1 MAPAGP
7 YLGPA
12 VVARADGDRVVVAA
26 TTGVPGRR
34 EGVVGEVGA
43 VHAVE
48 RAGRGVALEL
58 VRREP
63 AAVEPLP
70 DGRLG
75 GRPVD
80 LERQDAVHREAG
92 RGCVDVVTLDRCGAV
107 RAAGGGQRAGEGGV
121 PADRKGT
128 RLNSSH

>member
-1 MAPAGP
+1 MTPSFLQAGSADVLVGGSLGADVGRDREVVERVLDGAGGMAPAGP
-7 YLGPA
+7 DLGPA

-63 AAVEPLP
+63 A
-70 DGRLG
+70 
-75 GRPVD
+75 
-80 LERQDAVHREAG
+80 
-92 RGCVDVVTLDRCGAV
+92 
-107 RAAGGGQRAGEGGV
+107 
-121 PADRKGT
+121 DRKST

>member
-7 YLGPA
+7 DLGPT
-12 VVARADGDRVVVAA
+12 VLARPDGDRVVVAA

-63 AAVEPLP
+63 AAVDPLP

-75 GRPVD
+75 
-80 LERQDAVHREAG
+80 
-92 RGCVDVVTLDRCGAV
+92 
-107 RAAGGGQRAGEGGV
+107 
-121 PADRKGT
+121 DRKSVRVGKECVST
-128 RLNSSH
+128 CRSRWSPYH